1 MRLGFAFVAFVGS
14 VATSGSVA
22 GSGVGSRVGVLFKF
36 FSGNNLFL
44 NLLRTFSL
52 ALNNSPKLFKKW
64 FFQVFLYLFENSL
77 IQ

>member
-36 FSGNNLFL
+36 LVEIICF
-44 NLLRTFSL
+44 
-52 ALNNSPKLFKKW
+52 
-64 FFQVFLYLFENSL
+64 
-77 IQ
+77 